1 MVDQLNQAAAP
12 NLDDWIFVKERGAI
26 AHIGDVYRSS
36 DVSLYLRTGE
46 IAAIRSEATLGRMA
60 WQNGFPVPEVTEIGQ
75 LSGGLGYFIEKS
87 VGIENFG
94 HLLGHEYTATGSIS
108 DETFGKFSAID
119 LRFLAA
125 QINPP
130 CRQSRPSELQSG
142 IQLENVLS
150 QNPDL
155 VDLFNRAVAQAEN
168 RTKEL
173 PLVLTHG
180 DLSPFNIMLN
190 SVIDFELRFVAP
202 AGLDAIT
209 SIAFQR
215 LWDHPKPDGT
225 GTMRLW
231 DFSRR
236 QVADFLSEADALFAA
251 QSLPLLSGF
260 FDDFLMLKSIWAL
273 CYERPD
279 DLSSAQVQRWL
290 WRKRVAAYCAEC
302 CLAGKPI
309 ESESFRA
316 IGLGQVD
323 FGTTIY
329 D

>member
-1 MVDQLNQAAAP
+1 MDKLSQSTAP
-12 NLDDWIFVKERGAI
+12 NLEDWIFVKERGAT

-36 DVSLYLRTGE
+36 DGGLFLRTGE
-46 IAAIRSEATLGRMA
+46 VAAIRNEAAFGKML
-60 WQNGFPVPEVTEIGQ
+60 WQNGFPVPEVTEVGQ
-75 LSGGLGYFIEKS
+75 TPDGLGYFIEKS

-94 HLLGHEYTATGSIS
+94 HLLGREYAATGRIS
-108 DETFGKFSAID
+108 DETFETFSAIS
-119 LRFLAA
+119 LQFLAA
-125 QINPP
+125 QLNPL
-130 CRQSRPSELQSG
+130 CRQYGPSQIRAG
-142 IQLENVLS
+142 IRLENVLS
-150 QNPDL
+150 QNPD
-155 VDLFNRAVAQAEN
+155 VADLLEQAAAQAKK
-168 RTKEL
+168 RTQEL

-180 DLSPFNIMLN
+180 DLSPFNIMPGG
-190 SVIDFELRFVAP
+190 VIDFEERFFAP

-209 SIAFQR
+209 SIAFQQ

-251 QSLPLLSGF
+251 QGLPLLSAF
-260 FDDFLMLKSIWAL
+260 FDDFLMLKAIWAL
-273 CYERPD
+273 CYERPN
-279 DLSSAQVQRWL
+279 DLSSAQTQRWQ

-309 ESESFRA
+309 ESELFRA
-316 IGLGQVD
+316 IGLGQLD
-323 FGTTIY
+323 SGTTTY